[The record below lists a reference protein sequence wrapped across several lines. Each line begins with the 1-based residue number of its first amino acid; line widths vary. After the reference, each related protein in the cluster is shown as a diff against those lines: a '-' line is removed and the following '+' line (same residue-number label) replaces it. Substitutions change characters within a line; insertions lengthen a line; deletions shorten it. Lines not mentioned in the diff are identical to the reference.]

1 MLNDT
6 TWVEASRVLATACML
21 SAADTD
27 GRLRQAFRL
36 VLGRDPTGYDM
47 EALRGM
53 LARQR
58 ALYAADPA
66 AAAALV
72 AVGEAPQEAALDQVE
87 QAALS
92 AVCLAIFNLDEALT
106 RE

>member
-6 TWVEASRVLATACML
+6 TWVEASRVLATACMR

-72 AVGEAPQEAALDQVE
+72 AVGEAPQAAALDQVE